1 MEQLRSK
8 YGGERPTLRPLFLS
22 LILPAL
28 AVPAMAQDA
37 KRDVEKLAAAYQ
49 QCVNKH
55 DPAWVAS
62 LYSNDGVQVNPG
74 GVFPDIKAV
83 YEQNFKNGEDRIEI
97 RTGHISPLSNDLVL
111 ADGEVDIFFKND
123 KGETNK
129 LTFFWTGVDIR
140 ENGQMKV
147 RMLTA
152 ASSQKQARRIHP
164 AGGETVLVTDRDRV
178 VAELGPPA
186 RGRSPLVSDALLL
199 DAVRQG

>member
-1 MEQLRSK
+1 MLK
-8 YGGERPTLRPLFLS
+8 ALFVPTS
-22 LILPAL
+22 LAVLAL
-28 AVPAMAQDA
+28 AAPAQAQDV
-37 KRDVEKLAAAYQ
+37 KRDAEKLAPAYQ
-49 QCVNKH
+49 ECVNKH
-55 DPAWVAS
+55 DAACVAA
-62 LYSNDGVQVNPG
+62 LYSKDGVQINPG
-74 GVFPDIKAV
+74 GVFSDIKAI

-164 AGGETVLVTDRDRV
+164 AGGETALVTDRDRV
-178 VAELGPPA
+178 VIEFGPSA
-186 RGRSPLVSDALLL
+186 RRVVA
-199 DAVRQG
+199 Q